1 MLARP
6 FARSLQRIGAL
17 ALLGLLALGPFL
29 HAHWGQ
35 ANRGG
40 FHMDGA
46 VVHHHA
52 ASADAPVMSAD
63 DEHES
68 PAVGVASSLPR
79 GADKTPS
86 LGDMHLWVGTLWLAV
101 LLPLLPL
108 RRPSR
113 TPTPRLARRTR
124 GNWPPLALAPPTT

>member
-1 MLARP
+1 MFVRL

-52 ASADAPVMSAD
+52 VGADASVMGAD

-79 GADKTPS
+79 GAEKTPS
-86 LGDMHLWVGTLWLAV
+86 LGDVQLWVCSV
-101 LLPLLPL
+101 LLALLVAPAPPRERAPIPPRQPL
-108 RRPSR
+108 RR
-113 TPTPRLARRTR
+113 TR
-124 GNWPPLALAPPTT
+124 ANWPPLALAPPSV

>member
-1 MLARP
+1 MRRLNA
-6 FARSLQRIGAL
+6 LLML
-17 ALLGLLALGPFL
+17 ALLVLGPFL

-46 VVHHHA
+46 VVHTHA
-52 ASADAPVMSAD
+52 MGADVSVLSAD

-86 LGDMHLWVGTLWLAV
+86 LGDMHLWVGTLLLAV

-108 RRPSR
+108 RL
-113 TPTPRLARRTR
+113 PTREPAPRLARRTR